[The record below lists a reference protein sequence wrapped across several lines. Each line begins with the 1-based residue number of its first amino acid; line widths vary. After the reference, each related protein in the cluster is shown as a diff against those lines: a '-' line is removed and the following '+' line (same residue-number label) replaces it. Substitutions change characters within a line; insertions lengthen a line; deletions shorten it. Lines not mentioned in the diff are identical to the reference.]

1 MRSEASTVQAY
12 LTELPEE
19 RRAFVRR
26 LRDHVAAHLPP
37 GYEEGMQY
45 GMIGW
50 YVPRDVLPD
59 TYNGQPLGIVALANQ
74 KQKVSLYLM
83 GVYADPAAA
92 ERLRQGFGA
101 AGKKLDMGKA
111 CVRFRREDDVPWEA
125 IAEALA
131 LLTPEEY
138 VARYRASRGGG
149 SGGRSGEGSGGRSS
163 GRSGGRGSGGS
174 GGR

>member
-12 LTELPEE
+12 LAELPEE

-50 YVPRDVLPD
+50 YVPRDVLAD

-92 ERLRQGFGA
+92 ERLRQGFAA
-101 AGKKLDMGKA
+101 AGKKLDMGKS

-125 IAEALA
+125 VAEALA

-138 VARYRASRGGG
+138 VALYRASRGGT
-149 SGGRSGEGSGGRSS
+149 SGGRSS
-163 GRSGGRGSGGS
+163 GRSGGR
-174 GGR
+174 